1 MGLYEFTSHFGGL
14 PVADLRPSTMDATSI
29 EPGTQPE
36 RNYSDS
42 EVYGVGPAEYPA
54 DAIAWRIRI
63 DPWEDED
70 VTFEGLFQYFLDSVD
85 TTRVTAL
92 LCGCWDEELSEES
105 PALAMLVD
113 NAAKF
118 PNLRHLFLGDVVQE
132 ESEISW
138 MTIGTITPILR
149 AFPQLEELVVRGGA
163 DDADGEGRALE
174 PLRHESLRK
183 LTFESGGLAA
193 GVITALG
200 LCEFP
205 ALESLDI
212 WMGISEYGGDATADD
227 LAELLS
233 GIRLPALRHLGLMNS
248 EIQDAVAA
256 AVAGAP
262 LTARLESLDLS
273 MGTLGDEGAEALLA
287 GQPLTHLKRLR
298 INHHFISEPTS
309 ERLRKTLRPL
319 GVTVDIDSPEQL
331 RDWGSGRYAEVTE

>member
-1 MGLYEFTSHFGGL
+1 MGVYEFTSNFGGL
-14 PVADLRPSTMDATSI
+14 PVADLRPSTSEAASI
-29 EPGTQPE
+29 EPGVQPS
-36 RNYSDS
+36 RNYGEP
-42 EVYGVGPAEYPA
+42 EVYGVGPAEYAA

-70 VTFEGLFQYFLDSVD
+70 VTFEGLFRYFLDSVD

-92 LCGCWDEELSEES
+92 LCGCWDEELSDES
-105 PALAMLVD
+105 PALAMLVE

-138 MTIGTITPILR
+138 MTFGSITPILR
-149 AFPQLEELVVRGGA
+149 AFPQLEELVLRGGA
-163 DDADGEGRALE
+163 DEGDTPSLE

-193 GVITALG
+193 EVITALG

-205 ALESLDI
+205 ALESLDV
-212 WMGISEYGGDATADD
+212 WMGISEYGGNATADD

-233 GIRLPALRHLGLMNS
+233 GVRLPALRHLGLMNS

-298 INHHFISEPTS
+298 INHHFISDPTS
-309 ERLRKTLRPL
+309 ERIRKTLRPL

>member
-1 MGLYEFTSHFGGL
+1 MGLYEFAPYFGGL
-14 PVADLRPSTMDATSI
+14 PVADLRPSTSEATSI
-29 EPGTQPE
+29 EPGTQPS
-36 RNYSDS
+36 RNYGEP
-42 EVYGVGPAEYPA
+42 EVYGVGPAEYAA

-63 DPWEDED
+63 DPWEDDEL
-70 VTFEGLFQYFLDSVD
+70 TFEDHFRYFLDSVD

-105 PALAMLVD
+105 PALALLVE

-138 MTIGTITPILR
+138 MTIGHLTPVLR
-149 AFPQLEELVVRGGA
+149 AFPQLEELVVRGGDEA
-163 DDADGEGRALE
+163 GDPPALE
-174 PLRHESLRK
+174 PLRHEGLRK
-183 LTFESGGLAA
+183 LTFESGGLSAR
-193 GVITALG
+193 VITTLG

-205 ALESLDI
+205 ALESLDV

-233 GIRLPALRHLGLMNS
+233 GVRLPALRHLGLMNS

-298 INHHFISEPTS
+298 INHHFISDPTS

>member
-1 MGLYEFTSHFGGL
+1 MGLYEFAPYFGGL
-14 PVADLRPSTMDATSI
+14 PVADLRPSTSEATSI
-29 EPGTQPE
+29 EPGTQPSP
-36 RNYSDS
+36 NYGEP
-42 EVYGVGPAEYPA
+42 EVYGVGPAEYAA
-54 DAIAWRIRI
+54 DAIAWRIRV
-63 DPWEDED
+63 DPWEED
-70 VTFEGLFQYFLDSVD
+70 VTFEELFQYFLDSVD

-105 PALAMLVD
+105 PALAMLVE

-138 MTIGTITPILR
+138 MTIGRLTPVLR
-149 AFPQLEELVVRGGA
+149 AFPQLEELVVRGG
-163 DDADGEGRALE
+163 DNEGEAALE
-174 PLRHESLRK
+174 PLRHEGLRK
-183 LTFESGGLAA
+183 LTFESGGLGA

-205 ALESLDI
+205 ALESLDV
-212 WMGISEYGGDATADD
+212 WMGIAAYGGDATADD

-233 GIRLPALRHLGLMNS
+233 GVRLPALRHLGLMNS

-298 INHHFISEPTS
+298 INHHFISDPTS

-319 GVTVDIDSPEQL
+319 GVTVDIDSPEAL